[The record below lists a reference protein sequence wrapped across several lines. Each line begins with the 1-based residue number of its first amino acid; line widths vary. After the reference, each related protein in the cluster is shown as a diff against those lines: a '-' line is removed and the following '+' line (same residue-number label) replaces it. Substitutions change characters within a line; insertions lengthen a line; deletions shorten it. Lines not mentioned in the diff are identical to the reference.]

1 MVTNA
6 EEYNLDKQVVTAKI
20 ATQSL
25 QKMTFNHEAFS
36 GKYQNLS
43 DFLQQQ
49 AGVQVRNSGIGNP
62 PSISIRGST
71 HQQVRFIVDG
81 HEINDA
87 QYGGFDLNKLP
98 LQQIDQI
105 TVIQGGVAV
114 GGTVQIETISTEQYS
129 SSRVFASSGSFDSK
143 NLGLTHYFSGYGV
156 GLISIDT
163 LTSKANYKYP
173 VPSPFSNPN
182 DTGRI
187 ETLKN
192 NQFEKSSTLLKWQSP
207 QHNQYTIGLKGL
219 YLTSNKNQPQYQ
231 NNNTENR
238 AYVSSDEWDFQGY
251 LESTTDNK
259 TMLKSE
265 VLSTKKSE
273 VYDDR
278 YNQIGVGH
286 DLTSST
292 TRINRFKQSVH
303 YSGNFYQIE
312 SAFLYKQETFF
323 DDHKLVSDESKC
335 TTPLSTCDLEL
346 LQVTQSLTG
355 GFNWFSKKS
364 TSQIG
369 LYIEKTKLERKQQ
382 KAFSSK
388 EITRKKNLYTNWNAS
403 YINSTLD
410 HTLFTFNLGH
420 AIRIPSLYEV
430 FGDRGLLKSNITL
443 KPEKSDNLSFDVI
456 HDYQPYSISSSLFYR
471 DLSDA
476 IVSQVAAPTSTF
488 KNMAAAQILGI
499 QIKLE
504 AKFGKLNLK
513 LSGQKQNSY
522 TQSEVKASN
531 HKKLSGIFHQSFGAS
546 ANYSF
551 NKHTDFN
558 YQYQSDQEL
567 YTDAANTEEFKH
579 KGRVIHNI
587 RMDYKTSKLNT
598 SLSIDNF
605 LDSQFKDQAN
615 RPAPGRTLLLNLQYE
630 IL

>member
-1 MVTNA
+1 MVINA
-6 EEYNLDKQVVTAKI
+6 EEYNLDKQVVTAEVI
-20 ATQSL
+20 AQPL
-25 QKMTFNHEAFS
+25 QKVTFNHDEFS

-43 DFLQQQ
+43 NFLQQQ
-49 AGVQVRNSGIGNP
+49 VGIQVRNSGIGNP

-71 HQQVRFIVDG
+71 HQQVTFIVDG

-105 TVIQGGVAV
+105 TITQGGAAV
-114 GGTVQIETISTEQYS
+114 GGTVQIQTLATEQAS
-129 SSRVFASSGSFDSK
+129 FSRVFASSGSFNTKS
-143 NLGLTHYFSGYGV
+143 LGLTHYFSGYGV
-156 GLISIDT
+156 GLISIDK
-163 LTSKANYKYP
+163 LTSNANYSYP
-173 VPSPFSNPN
+173 VPSPYNEPN
-182 DTGRI
+182 DSERI

-207 QHNQYTIGLKGL
+207 QYNHYTIGLKGL
-219 YLTSNKNQPQYQ
+219 YLTSNKNQPHYQ
-231 NNNTENR
+231 NNNAENR

-251 LESTTDNK
+251 LESTIDNK
-259 TMLKSE
+259 TYLKSE
-265 VLSTKKSE
+265 VLSTKKNE
-273 VYDDR
+273 LYDDR

-292 TRINRFKQSVH
+292 TRIDRFKQSVH
-303 YSGNFYQIE
+303 HNSNFFQIK

-323 DDHKLVSDESKC
+323 DDHKLVSDDSKC

-355 GFNWFSKKS
+355 GFNWFSKKA
-364 TSQIG
+364 TSQINV
-369 LYIEKTKLERKQQ
+369 YFEKTKLERKQQ
-382 KAFSSK
+382 KAFSTK
-388 EITRKKNLYTNWNAS
+388 EITRKNNLYTNWNAS

-410 HTLFTFNLGH
+410 HTLVTLSLGH

-443 KPEKSDNLSFDVI
+443 KPEKSDNLSFDVT
-456 HDYQPYSISSSLFYR
+456 HDYQPYLISSSLFYR

-476 IVSQVAAPTSTF
+476 IISQVAAPTSTF

-499 QIKLE
+499 QVKLE
-504 AKFGKLNLK
+504 ATIGNLNIK
-513 LSGQKQNSY
+513 LSGQKQDSY

-531 HKKLSGIFHQSFGAS
+531 HKKLSGIFHQSVGVS
-546 ANYSF
+546 AIFSI
-551 NKHTDFN
+551 NKRTGLN
-558 YQYQSDQEL
+558 YQYLNEQDL

-579 KGRVIHNI
+579 KGRVTHNI
-587 RMDYKTSKLNT
+587 RVDYKTSQLST

-605 LDSQFKDQAN
+605 LDSHFKDQAN

-630 IL
+630 I